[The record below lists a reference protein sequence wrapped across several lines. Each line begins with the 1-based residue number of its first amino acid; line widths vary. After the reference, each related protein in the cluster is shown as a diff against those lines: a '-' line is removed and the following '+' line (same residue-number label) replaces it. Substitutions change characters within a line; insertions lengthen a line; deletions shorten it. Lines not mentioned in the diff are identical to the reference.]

1 MLRILIGLKETL
13 GKAEHV
19 HQPVAVEPC
28 MINEAGR
35 QS

>member
-1 MLRILIGLKETL
+1 MLRILIGLKETQAR
-13 GKAEHV
+13 AERV
-19 HQPVAVEPC
+19 HKPFAVEPC